1 MNKKY
6 VLYQAKKWIVPFVIL
21 TAIMTLVF
29 LFGVFNVDVGVYMCL
44 SGNWKIGSTNC
55 ASDFLMYPAVILTIV
70 PPFMVYSD
78 RTSRTQT
85 DTYRQTPFVSRSLRA
100 HRLLIALAMYLIS
113 VIIAFLIGI
122 LCFGIQIATF
132 ETSETIR
139 VQNYNFGYYFLE
151 LLVLLCECVLTYFVN
166 CFFVS
171 LGNNKTTQVIF
182 LLCGCALLSML
193 PSILVDYC
201 EECAR
206 NYEITTEYLSFT
218 QFYSLTWMDFIFE
231 PLICEFSSFDGIGDA
246 YMNNYIVSTVFVH
259 VIGAAAAFACF
270 FIKDPSGENAGT
282 PGCRNKA
289 VQLIVPLTFLFLY
302 MLDLQYGNT
311 SPVML
316 SILLL
321 LTVVLH
327 YVVVMLVNKTPKLGK
342 FDLIFN
348 LSSMGLAL
356 VLGLIMLICRNV
368 IEVEMP
374 IESVNSIIGE
384 VNALY
389 R

>member
-21 TAIMTLVF
+21 TAVMTLIFV
-29 LFGVFNVDVGVYMCL
+29 FGVFNVDVGVYMVSY
-44 SGNWKIGSTNC
+44 SGNWRIGSTNC
-55 ASDFLMYPAVILTIV
+55 ASDFLMYPAVILTVV
-70 PPFMVYSD
+70 PPFIVYSD

-85 DTYRQTPFVSRSLRA
+85 DTYRQTPFGSRSLRA
-100 HRLLIALAMYLIS
+100 HRLLIALAMYLFS

-122 LCFGIQIATF
+122 LCFGIQIAAF
-132 ETSETIR
+132 ETSETMR

-151 LLVLLCECVLTYFVN
+151 LFALLCECALTYFVN

-171 LGNNKTTQVIF
+171 LGNNKTTQVVF
-182 LLCGCALLSML
+182 LLCGSALLSML

-201 EECAR
+201 EECAM
-206 NYEITTEYLSFT
+206 NYEITTYSLSFT
-218 QFYSLTWMDFIFE
+218 QFYSLTWMDSVFE
-231 PLICEFSSFDGIGDA
+231 PLISEYSGFNGISDA

-270 FIKDPSGENAGT
+270 FIKDPSGETAGT
-282 PGCRNKA
+282 PGCGNKA
-289 VQLIVPLTFLFLY
+289 VQLIVPPTFLFLY
-302 MLDLQYGNT
+302 MMEFQFYEY
-311 SPVML
+311 SVML
-316 SILLL
+316 GILPL
-321 LTVVLH
+321 LTVILH
-327 YVVVMLVNKTPKLGK
+327 YVALMLVNKSPKLGK

-348 LSSMGLAL
+348 LSSIGLAL
-356 VLGLIMLICRNV
+356 VLGLIMLICQNV
-368 IEVEMP
+368 VDVPMP

-384 VNALY
+384 ANALY